1 MLVEHPHGLGLMFIT
16 PWMVL
21 LGSCGILVP
30 LTIHLLFRRR
40 RSPMQWA
47 AMHFVMQAWA
57 SRRSRV
63 RIEQLLLLISRC
75 LIPLLLGLALAQPVL
90 DSSWFSS
97 GIVNR
102 YIIIGD
108 GITSMTRID
117 NSRTDLEHTKENV
130 LRYLESVPPGDP
142 ITIIAM
148 SSNEPTVPTTSP
160 RAIRRFVDR
169 IGSTHLPTDLRS
181 SIETASGL
189 IAGLA
194 DGERSEI
201 VLAGG
206 HRMGSFSES
215 RDERIEMDESTTLV
229 RITPSPALG
238 VNQRLENVVPNRSF
252 IIVDRDGS
260 ERMRNIHSSTAT
272 VVIARDGP
280 DYPSGNTSIIAR
292 GTNGESVREIEWV
305 EGRREMVTTIDLPV
319 EGSSGGDEMFEIELL
334 PSDALPD
341 DNRWYLNIGSVEEID
356 ILILD
361 RSTSDST
368 DWLSYALNPMSS
380 ESVSVRTIDPVSLIE
395 SDLRRTDMVFVV
407 RPDLVPP
414 DTTGILLSHLESG
427 GSIVVTPPDSTDH
440 RWVESWNTTFD
451 VPWEWNEQTLVHD
464 RPTTLLMADDHSNT
478 LKSISTEVESLLGPV
493 TVDRIQMITTRDGCE
508 RIFVTSDGDPFLIT
522 SNDSG
527 SSPGSITAFASPMN
541 TEWTDLPTR
550 PLMVPL
556 VQELVRDAVSRRS
569 KDTQHTVGV
578 PVSTTSGRFESV
590 RSSGVPVR
598 NPDRPQ
604 IVFFDAPGH
613 WIHRDDSSI
622 PSRIHSSNIAS
633 GSSST
638 TPIGDTDFESLVN
651 HPTGWRI
658 FDPEQPRNR
667 EGTGSPITRYL
678 LLLLLMVTVGETV
691 MSRLFSHA
699 RGGGSRP

>member
-194 DGERSEI
+194 DGEHCFLS
-201 VLAGG
+201 
-206 HRMGSFSES
+206 
-215 RDERIEMDESTTLV
+215 
-229 RITPSPALG
+229 
-238 VNQRLENVVPNRSF
+238 
-252 IIVDRDGS
+252 
-260 ERMRNIHSSTAT
+260 
-272 VVIARDGP
+272 
-280 DYPSGNTSIIAR
+280 
-292 GTNGESVREIEWV
+292 
-305 EGRREMVTTIDLPV
+305 
-319 EGSSGGDEMFEIELL
+319 SSGG
-334 PSDALPD
+334 
-341 DNRWYLNIGSVEEID
+341 
-356 ILILD
+356 
-361 RSTSDST
+361 
-368 DWLSYALNPMSS
+368 
-380 ESVSVRTIDPVSLIE
+380 RT
-395 SDLRRTDMVFVV
+395 
-407 RPDLVPP
+407 
-414 DTTGILLSHLESG
+414 G
-427 GSIVVTPPDSTDH
+427 
-440 RWVESWNTTFD
+440 
-451 VPWEWNEQTLVHD
+451 
-464 RPTTLLMADDHSNT
+464 
-478 LKSISTEVESLLGPV
+478 
-493 TVDRIQMITTRDGCE
+493 
-508 RIFVTSDGDPFLIT
+508 
-522 SNDSG
+522 
-527 SSPGSITAFASPMN
+527 
-541 TEWTDLPTR
+541 
-550 PLMVPL
+550 
-556 VQELVRDAVSRRS
+556 
-569 KDTQHTVGV
+569 
-578 PVSTTSGRFESV
+578 
-590 RSSGVPVR
+590 
-598 NPDRPQ
+598 
-604 IVFFDAPGH
+604 
-613 WIHRDDSSI
+613 
-622 PSRIHSSNIAS
+622 
-633 GSSST
+633 
-638 TPIGDTDFESLVN
+638 
-651 HPTGWRI
+651 
-658 FDPEQPRNR
+658 
-667 EGTGSPITRYL
+667 
-678 LLLLLMVTVGETV
+678 
-691 MSRLFSHA
+691 A
-699 RGGGSRP
+699 R